1 MRQFFRIYI
10 NTARQFRV
18 PVTAAECSSPT
29 PLGGGSIAMWS
40 SFQKNILILSPTSA
54 TRRISAVS
62 EDHSCIPYWSDSVL
76 VWQAFIVDWQTTSET
91 ENRAWFVIIYMY
103 YVLIAEILTLF
114 LPASRLSY
122 KGPWWIIKNAE
133 NCMVSN
139 IKTICTKK
147 TKMHEEKIKH
157 GHWPINMKWNHW
169 RSVKFILGL

>member
-1 MRQFFRIYI
+1 
-10 NTARQFRV
+10 
-18 PVTAAECSSPT
+18 
-29 PLGGGSIAMWS
+29 MWS

-122 KGPWWIIKNAE
+122 NGPWWIIKNAE

-157 GHWPINMKWNHW
+157 GHWPINMKPLKVSQVYSWVIINITIIQK
-169 RSVKFILGL
+169 RNCFI

>member
-1 MRQFFRIYI
+1 
-10 NTARQFRV
+10 
-18 PVTAAECSSPT
+18 
-29 PLGGGSIAMWS
+29 MWS

-139 IKTICTKK
+139 IKTKCTNVKLDNK
-147 TKMHEEKIKH
+147 THTWYYRYQKDQ
-157 GHWPINMKWNHW
+157 NAW
-169 RSVKFILGL
+169 RKNKAWSLAH

>member
-1 MRQFFRIYI
+1 
-10 NTARQFRV
+10 
-18 PVTAAECSSPT
+18 
-29 PLGGGSIAMWS
+29 MWS

-103 YVLIAEILTLF
+103 YVSIAEILTLF

-139 IKTICTKK
+139 IKTKCTNVKLDNKTHTIDIKK

-157 GHWPINMKWNHW
+157 GHWPINMKPLKVSQVYSWVIINITIIQK
-169 RSVKFILGL
+169 RNCFI

>member
-1 MRQFFRIYI
+1 
-10 NTARQFRV
+10 
-18 PVTAAECSSPT
+18 
-29 PLGGGSIAMWS
+29 MWS
-40 SFQKNILILSPTSA
+40 SFKKNILILSPTSA

-139 IKTICTKK
+139 IKTKCTNVKLDNK
-147 TKMHEEKIKH
+147 THTWYYRYQEDQNAWRKNKAWSLAHQYEAIEGQSSLFLGYNQYNHNSKEKLFYLNTSSKR
-157 GHWPINMKWNHW
+157 N
-169 RSVKFILGL
+169 

>member
-1 MRQFFRIYI
+1 
-10 NTARQFRV
+10 
-18 PVTAAECSSPT
+18 
-29 PLGGGSIAMWS
+29 MWS

-122 KGPWWIIKNAE
+122 KGPWWIINMQKTVWFQILKLNVQ
-133 NCMVSN
+133 MSSWI
-139 IKTICTKK
+139 IKHIPGTIDIKK

-157 GHWPINMKWNHW
+157 GHWPINMKPLKVSQVYSWVIINITIIQK
-169 RSVKFILGL
+169 RNCFI

>member
-1 MRQFFRIYI
+1 
-10 NTARQFRV
+10 
-18 PVTAAECSSPT
+18 
-29 PLGGGSIAMWS
+29 MWS